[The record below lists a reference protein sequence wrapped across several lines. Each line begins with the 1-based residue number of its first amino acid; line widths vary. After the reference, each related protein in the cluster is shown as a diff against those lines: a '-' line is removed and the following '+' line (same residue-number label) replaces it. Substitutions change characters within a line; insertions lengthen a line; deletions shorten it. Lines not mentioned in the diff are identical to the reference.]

1 MLIIINIMSTAP
13 RKRLF
18 CPRSIK
24 SSISLSC
31 PFASLYSTRYVH
43 LLNQITPPGM
53 CTYSSSN
60 HWGQDVDYGPA
71 KLQRIFSASKVDKKL
86 VFCTL
91 KGVCR
96 NFPLHLYYLYIL
108 CPTPPLNERKRR
120 KKATLSL
127 FSSFWHG
134 NSCGAIWPGALS
146 PFSWMGQPGPQCCA
160 GETLVFES

>member
-43 LLNQITPPGM
+43 LLIIKSLRSRCRLWTCKTAENLFSIQGWQEISVLHFKGSVSQFPPTFVLFVYIM
-53 CTYSSSN
+53 SN
-60 HWGQDVDYGPA
+60 ATFEW
-71 KLQRIFSASKVDKKL
+71 KK
-86 VFCTL
+86 
-91 KGVCR
+91 K
-96 NFPLHLYYLYIL
+96 
-108 CPTPPLNERKRR
+108 K